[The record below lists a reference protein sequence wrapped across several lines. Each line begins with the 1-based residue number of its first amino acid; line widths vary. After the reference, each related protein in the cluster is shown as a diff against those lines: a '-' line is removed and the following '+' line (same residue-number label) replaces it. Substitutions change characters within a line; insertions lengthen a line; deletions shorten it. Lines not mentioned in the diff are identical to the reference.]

1 VIVARYR
8 DIENRVL
15 AAAGRRAIRSRVRAM
30 QLVGRR
36 AARAALIAVTFAAAT
51 FVFRVFRKRL

>member
-1 VIVARYR
+1 MVARYR

-15 AAAGRRAIRSRVRAM
+15 AAAGRRAIRSRVRAV

-36 AARAALIAVTFAAAT
+36 AARAALIAGTIAAAT
-51 FVFRVFRKRL
+51 VVVREVRKRL

>member
-1 VIVARYR
+1 MATYR

-15 AAAGRRAIRSRVRAM
+15 AAAGRRAIRSRVRAV

-36 AARAALIAVTFAAAT
+36 AARAALIAGTIAAAT
-51 FVFRVFRKRL
+51 VVVREVRKRL